1 MRVPAS
7 LVRSAVAGA
16 AAVLLL
22 TACGGSG
29 DDVPAA
35 SSSTA
40 SSSASAT
47 ATSEPAQTQAPDPA
61 AAEFCS
67 KVTTAF
73 ATFSSLQTATPAELA
88 GNLPQIVGA
97 LEQVEPPAEIAG
109 DWEAFVGSLR
119 QLGATAAT
127 LDLSTPEGQQQL
139 QQAEQEL
146 TAGLGTAQT
155 NLLSYISTNCGL
167 GGAAPTG

>member
-7 LVRSAVAGA
+7 LVRSAVTAAA
-16 AAVLLL
+16 AAVLL

-29 DDVPAA
+29 DDEPAA
-35 SSSTA
+35 SPSTS
-40 SSSASAT
+40 SSSAAT
-47 ATSEPAQTQAPDPA
+47 TSEPAQTPAPDPA

-67 KVTTAF
+67 QVTTAF

-139 QQAEQEL
+139 AQAEQQL
-146 TAGLGTAQT
+146 TQDLGPAQT
-155 NLLSYISTNCGL
+155 NLLGYISTNCGL
-167 GGAAPTG
+167 GGAAPTS

>member
-7 LVRSAVAGA
+7 LLRSAVAGA
-16 AAVLLL
+16 AAVVLL
-22 TACGGSG
+22 TACGGGG
-29 DDVPAA
+29 DDEPAA

-40 SSSASAT
+40 TSSAPAP
-47 ATSEPAQTQAPDPA
+47 SEPAPTSAPDPA

-67 KVTTAF
+67 QVTTAF
-73 ATFSSLQTATPAELA
+73 ATFSGLQTATPSELA
-88 GNLPQIVGA
+88 ANLPQIVGA

-139 QQAEQEL
+139 EQAERQL
-146 TAGLGTAQT
+146 TEGLGPAQT
-155 NLLSYISTNCGL
+155 TLLSYISANCGL
-167 GGAAPTG
+167 GSAAPTG

>member
-29 DDVPAA
+29 DDEPAA
-35 SSSTA
+35 SSSA
-40 SSSASAT
+40 SSSSAT
-47 ATSEPAQTQAPDPA
+47 ATSEPPQTQAPDPA
-61 AAEFCS
+61 ATEFCS
-67 KVTTAF
+67 QVTTAF

-109 DWEAFVGSLR
+109 DWETFVGTLR
-119 QLGATAAT
+119 QLGDTAAT
-127 LDLSTPEGQQQL
+127 LDLSTPEGQQQFAE
-139 QQAEQEL
+139 AEQQL

-167 GGAAPTG
+167 GGAAPTS

>member
-1 MRVPAS
+1 MRAPAT

-29 DDVPAA
+29 DDEPAA
-35 SSSTA
+35 SSGAPA

-47 ATSEPAQTQAPDPA
+47 SEPTGTTAPDPA
-61 AAEFCS
+61 AAEFCGQ
-67 KVTTAF
+67 VTTAF
-73 ATFSSLQTATPAELA
+73 STFSSLQTATPAELA
-88 GNLPQIVGA
+88 ANLPQIVGT

-109 DWEAFVGSLR
+109 DWETFVGSLR

-139 QQAEQEL
+139 ADAEQQL
-146 TAGLGTAQT
+146 TQGLGAAQT
-155 NLLSYISTNCGL
+155 NLLTYISANCGL
-167 GGAAPTG
+167 GGAAPAS